1 MILYSQKV
9 TTDKESSIKFWTSW
23 FATVFFFLGI
33 GLTTIEITSYI
44 VLYYHISCHNNNK
57 TIQQILDKNTIKN
70 RNRTN
75 AISLTGMFLS
85 WAWEVW
91 YLLLVGIVRYLK
103 SDWLAYGYLTG
114 IISLVINDANWF
126 RELATLIKCYE
137 FYFIPLVQ
145 IYTSA
150 PIRRFKNNLD
160 KKHD

>member
-1 MILYSQKV
+1 MIICSQKL
-9 TTDKESSIKFWTSW
+9 TTDKESSSKFWTSW

-91 YLLLVGIVRYLK
+91 YLLLVGI
-103 SDWLAYGYLTG
+103 
-114 IISLVINDANWF
+114 ISLVINDANWF

-150 PIRRFKNNLD
+150 PIKRFKNNLD

>member
-1 MILYSQKV
+1 MKHNIRVGLILYSQKV

-91 YLLLVGIVRYLK
+91 YLLLVGI
-103 SDWLAYGYLTG
+103 
-114 IISLVINDANWF
+114 ISLVINDANWF